1 MTPNSQSIP
10 GGGVERSLN
19 FSPKSSTKGI
29 RSGNKTMQN
38 VTLAA
43 SPSPSIIDVNLI
55 E

>member
-10 GGGVERSLN
+10 GGGVEGSSN
-19 FSPKSSTKGI
+19 FSPRSSTKGI

-38 VTLAA
+38 NTPAA
-43 SPSPSIIDVNLI
+43 SPSPSIIDVNLM